1 MNLNN
6 SKSAK
11 EYISEAYAQ
20 KLQAIQE
27 KAKLLET
34 PASIIAKEKTEKTF
48 KMAEALLSRDILSP
62 EVTSEYSNLL
72 SDIQAKKEE
81 LKKLYGVETAP
92 DALQAVKS
100 AAAFISEQFTQE
112 LTQKDDDFK
121 KKLNADKEAFDEK
134 IKAKNEETQQE
145 VKAIE
150 QQTKERKSTEAQRA
164 NREKAEYE
172 YNLKR
177 SRNQEKDDRAKAVAE
192 REKALRMEE
201 EEAYQVKQQCLDKLA
216 EIDELSKKVDGIAA
230 MLETAKMEGASAKE
244 KELGKK
250 YGYEKYLADKDHE
263 RDVSDLQE
271 ELSTLQKKYDALCKE
286 KAALSVALEDYNAKN
301 YQLAVDTAK
310 SGGGTINVVSND
322 NNQYGSQGKK

>member
-1 MNLNN
+1 MNLDN

-20 KLQAIQE
+20 ELTEIQK

-34 PASIIAKEKTEKTF
+34 PASISARENTEKTF
-48 KMAEALLSRDILSP
+48 QMAEALLSRDILSP

-72 SDIQAKKEE
+72 NDIQAKKEE
-81 LKKLYGVETAP
+81 LKKLYGIETAP
-92 DALQAVKS
+92 DALQAVRNAS
-100 AAAFISEQFTQE
+100 AFVSEQFTQE
-112 LTQKDDDFK
+112 LTQKDADFQE
-121 KKLNADKEAFDEK
+121 KLNADKDAVNEQ
-134 IKAKNEETQQE
+134 INAKNEETQQK
-145 VKAIE
+145 VQAIE
-150 QQTKERKSTEAQRA
+150 QQTKERKNAENQNST
-164 NREKAEYE
+164 REKAEYE

-177 SRNQEKDDRAKAVAE
+177 SRNQEKDERAKVVAE
-192 REKALRMEE
+192 REKALRLEE
-201 EEAYQVKQQCLDKLA
+201 EQADQAKQECLDKLA
-216 EIDELSKKVDGIAA
+216 EIDQLSAKVEGIPAV
-230 MLETAKMEGASAKE
+230 LESAKEEGSSAKE

-263 RDVSDLQE
+263 RDISDLQE
-271 ELSTLQKKYDALCKE
+271 ELDTLQKKYDALCKE
-286 KAALSVALEDYNAKN
+286 KTALSAALEDYNAKN